1 LALDEPEED
10 QVHLINGVRIMVEE
24 RILNYLGDV
33 QIDYISNEYGEG
45 FAIIPENAGGS
56 CCG

>member
-1 LALDEPEED
+1 MVLDEPKEE
-10 QVHLINGVRIMVEE
+10 QVHLINGVRIMVED

-45 FAIIPENAGGS
+45 FAIIPENSGGS
-56 CCG
+56 CC